1 MKTVKRTL
9 EAAEKAM
16 NLQPANAHTEE
27 SRAFLIRCGLSGSSE
42 FVPNDCRLMSEVM
55 AGRYPV
61 TMTQD
66 DIEQIRLMDEAFEE
80 ACR

>member
-16 NLQPANAHTEE
+16 NLHPGNVQSEE
-27 SRAFLIRCGLSGSSE
+27 TKAFHLRCGLSGCAE
-42 FVPNDCRLMSEVM
+42 FVPNDCKLMNDIMNGS
-55 AGRYPV
+55 YPV
-61 TMTQD
+61 TMTAD
-66 DIEQIRLMDEAFEE
+66 DIEQIRQINEAFEE